1 MGDRRG
7 WRQLSGNLRVTKS
20 VTLTGSATV
29 PVTATVGP
37 GVSGPAYWHVTGLVA
52 QTNRPGV
59 APIPRFQAYLNEANA
74 AYSLGLT
81 YDGSFTSAVADEHIS
96 RGQNLVFA
104 WTGGQAGDVATVTLT
119 GATDN
124 VPI

>member
-1 MGDRRG
+1 M
-7 WRQLSGNLRVTKS
+7 SGNLRATKS
-20 VTLTGSATV
+20 VTLNASGAGTV
-29 PVTATVGP
+29 TLGP
-37 GVSGPAYWHVTGLVA
+37 GASGPAYWHVTGLVA
-52 QTNRPGV
+52 QTSRPAL
-59 APIPRFQAYLNEANA
+59 APIPRFQAYLNEANPQ
-74 AYSLGLT
+74 YSLGLT